1 MRKIFYCL
9 IVCLFVTVA
18 ARAQAVEGDWEGTL
32 KAGEMQFRLVVHV
45 KKDDKGAVKAT
56 LDSLDQG
63 AMGIPASSVSVTDG
77 VLKFTI
83 DGIQATYEGKL
94 DAARNVISGNW
105 TQGANSLP
113 LEFARPKARAE
124 AKPRTPKPS
133 DIDGDWEGALDAGG
147 QTLQVVLHITTYE
160 DGMSAKLDSPN
171 QNITGA
177 PVTTIQ
183 RDGAKLKF
191 EMKQFA
197 GTFEGTI
204 EKDLKTIKGD
214 WSQGGGSLPLVLK
227 KK

>member
-1 MRKIFYCL
+1 MYKILSCL

-18 ARAQAVEGDWEGTL
+18 VRAQGVEGDWEGTL
-32 KAGEMQFRLVVHV
+32 KAGQLEFRLAIHI
-45 KKDDKGAVKAT
+45 KKDDKGAVTAT
-56 LDSLDQG
+56 LDSVDQG
-63 AMGIPASSVSVTDG
+63 AMGIPVSSVSLSDG
-77 VLKFTI
+77 TLKFAL
-83 DGIQATYEGKL
+83 DSIQASYEGKL
-94 DAARNVISGNW
+94 DAVRNVISGNW
-105 TQGANSLP
+105 SQGGGSLP

-124 AKPRTPKPS
+124 AKPRAPKPS

-147 QTLQVVLHITTYE
+147 QTLQVVLHITSYE

-171 QNITGA
+171 QNIKGA
-177 PVTTIQ
+177 PVTSIQ
-183 RDGAKLKF
+183 REGTKLKF

-214 WSQGGGSLPLVLK
+214 WSQGGGSLPLTLK